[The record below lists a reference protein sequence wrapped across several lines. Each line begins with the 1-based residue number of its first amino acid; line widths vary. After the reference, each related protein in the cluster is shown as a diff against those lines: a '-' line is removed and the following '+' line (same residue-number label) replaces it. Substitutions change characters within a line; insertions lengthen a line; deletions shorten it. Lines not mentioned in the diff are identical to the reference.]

1 MNQRNITSIDIGS
14 SMIRCVVAEIG
25 ENNVVRILGVG
36 NVHSDGLRRG
46 AVVDV
51 AVVSQAISEAVD
63 AAELMSGIQIKS
75 AVVSIG
81 GSGVSVQET
90 KGVVAV
96 GRANNEVTED
106 DIDRVLKA
114 AESIAVPT
122 NKEIIHVLPRTY
134 RLDDQKNIA
143 DPIGLKGVRLEVSAL
158 IVEAPIS
165 HIKNVSAAIE
175 RANVVIERFVVE
187 PLAAAEAVL
196 SKKQKELG
204 VALVILGAS
213 TTSVAIFED
222 GELYHASIIPIGSD
236 YITQDLAI
244 GMRTSMEI
252 AENVKISYG
261 SASYNNVKPN
271 GEIDLSVFDANEEG
285 AVLHEHVIEIVTARL
300 EEIFMLI
307 REEFVSA
314 GKDRLLPAGIVLTG
328 GGSNLVDIVDYAKDS
343 LQLPVHTGNVEGV
356 VGIMDHVDDPSF
368 TTSIGLIFWYINH
381 EDSYHGDN
389 KFGSVLGG
397 ASDKMSGIFSNI
409 KSAFDR
415 FLP

>member
-36 NVHSDGLRRG
+36 NVHSEGLRRG
-46 AVVDV
+46 AVADV
-51 AVVSQAISEAVD
+51 SLVSQAIIKAVE

-75 AVVSIG
+75 AIVSIG
-81 GSGVSVQET
+81 GSGISAKET

-114 AESIAVPT
+114 AESVAIPT
-122 NKEIIHVLPRTY
+122 NKEIIHVIPRTY
-134 RLDDQKNIA
+134 RLDDQKNISE
-143 DPIGLKGVRLEVSAL
+143 PIGLKGVRLEVSAI
-158 IVEAPIS
+158 IVEAPTT
-165 HIKNVSAAIE
+165 HIKNIKAAME
-175 RANVVIERFVVE
+175 RANVAIERFVVE

-196 SKKQKELG
+196 AKKQKEIG
-204 VALVILGAS
+204 VALVVLGAS

-222 GELYHASIIPIGSD
+222 GELCYASIIPIGSD

-244 GMRTSMEI
+244 GLRTTMEV
-252 AENVKISYG
+252 AESIKISYG
-261 SASYNNVKPN
+261 SASHNIIKPN
-271 GEIDLSVFDANEEG
+271 REIDLSSFDSNEDG
-285 AVLHEHVIEIVTARL
+285 SVLHEHVIEIITARL

-307 REEFVSA
+307 REEFVNA
-314 GKDRLLPAGIVLTG
+314 EKDRLLPAGIVLTG
-328 GGSNLVDIVDYAKDS
+328 GGSNLVDIVDYAKES
-343 LQLPVHTGNVEGV
+343 LQLPVHTGNIEGV

-368 TTSIGLIFWYINH
+368 VTSIGLIFWYLNN
-381 EDSYHGDN
+381 EDSYFSDN
-389 KFGSVLGG
+389 RFEAVFGG
-397 ASDKMSGIFSNI
+397 ASDKVSSVFSSV
-409 KSAFDR
+409 KGFLDK

>member
-25 ENNVVRILGVG
+25 EDNVVRVLGVG

-46 AVVDV
+46 AVADV
-51 AVVSQAISEAVD
+51 ALVSQAIAKAVD

-75 AVVSIG
+75 AIVSIG
-81 GSGVSVQET
+81 GSGISAKEA

-114 AESIAVPT
+114 AKSVAIPT
-122 NKEIIHVLPRTY
+122 NKEIIHVIPRTY
-134 RLDDQKNIA
+134 RLDDQKNISE
-143 DPIGLKGVRLEVSAL
+143 PIGLKGVRLEVNAL
-158 IVEAPIS
+158 IVEAPVT
-165 HIKNVSAAIE
+165 HTKNIRAAME

-196 SKKQKELG
+196 TKKQKEIG
-204 VALVILGAS
+204 VALVVLGAS

-222 GELYHASIIPIGSD
+222 GELCHASIIPIGSD

-244 GMRTSMEI
+244 GLRTTMEV
-252 AENVKISYG
+252 AENIKISYG

-271 GEIDLSVFDANEEG
+271 GEIDLSSFDSNEDG
-285 AVLHEHVIEIVTARL
+285 VVLHEHVIEIITARL

-307 REEFVSA
+307 REEFVNA
-314 GKDRLLPAGIVLTG
+314 EKDRLLPAGIVLTG
-328 GGSNLVDIVDYAKDS
+328 GGSNLVDIVDYAKES
-343 LQLPVHTGNVEGV
+343 LQLPVHTGNIEGV

-368 TTSIGLIFWYINH
+368 VTSIGLIFWYLNN
-381 EDSYHGDN
+381 EDDYFSDN
-389 KFGSVLGG
+389 KFEAVLGG
-397 ASDKMSGIFSNI
+397 ASDKVSSVFSNV
-409 KSAFDR
+409 KNFLDK